1 MATVK
6 LENGLLKFKVA
17 PIQSSGEYGEIVEC
31 ADLSSMTAETA
42 EGETKIA
49 SGNRVIYSRKS
60 KGSTTGSLGFYG
72 MPKEV
77 YATLFGSKENTQG
90 AILYGMKD
98 QKPLVALI
106 VEFTAVN
113 PETNLEEDGYIIFPK
128 VSFGELSEDAA
139 TKDADG
145 NESINAKT
153 LNFTATALDNANR
166 TYKLK
171 GFGST
176 PGTIT
181 KEMFDPKPSSSSV

>member
-1 MATVK
+1 M
-6 LENGLLKFKVA
+6 
-17 PIQSSGEYGEIVEC
+17 
-31 ADLSSMTAETA
+31 
-42 EGETKIA
+42 ETKLA
-49 SGNRVIYSRKS
+49 AGNTVIYSKKS

-72 MPKEV
+72 MPQEV
-77 YATLFGSKENTQG
+77 YATLFGIKKNTEG

-113 PETNLEEDGYIIFPK
+113 PATNIEEEGYIIFPK
-128 VSFGELSEDAA
+128 VSFGEISEDSS

-153 LNFTATALDNANR
+153 LNFTATALDNANK

-171 GFGST
+171 GFGKT
-176 PGTIT
+176 PSTIT
-181 KEMFDPKPSSSSV
+181 AELFNPTEG